1 MSHYAA
7 SARRGDEEPAPTLPA
22 AKSPTPLAASRRLLA
37 VVAAGSLAA
46 AIGAGGCGGSPERQP
61 TGPFDVSTLGGAEAE
76 LTRAEASLARALGD
90 PTLIADA
97 AQTGSPIAL
106 PEPPPKETAQQAGG
120 QPSPG
125 TCETACDALASMRR
139 AADRVCVLDAAR
151 CGPARARVERAAERV
166 KASCSECE

>member
-97 AQTGSPIAL
+97 AQTGSPIARCQSRPPRRRPNRLAVSRL
-106 PEPPPKETAQQAGG
+106 PA
-120 QPSPG
+120 
-125 TCETACDALASMRR
+125 
-139 AADRVCVLDAAR
+139 
-151 CGPARARVERAAERV
+151 PARPPVTRSRRCAAPPTESASSTPPAVAPRVRGSSERQSV
-166 KASCSECE
+166 